1 MKKLLFPLSIFLIF
15 FFISCQEKDTLTAE
29 HKASIA
35 DEVGK
40 IYVEGIS
47 NLSKLNIEIWS
58 EPWSKNNFLSVNS
71 GVNYFSTYTEFKDS
85 VEHWFSLRESQN
97 VTIVDKKIYVLTSDQ
112 VLLTSI
118 ANWEILFK
126 NEEDL
131 KVKALATLLWKKE
144 ADGWKIVHLHE
155 SWQ

>member
-126 NEEDL
+126 NEEEL